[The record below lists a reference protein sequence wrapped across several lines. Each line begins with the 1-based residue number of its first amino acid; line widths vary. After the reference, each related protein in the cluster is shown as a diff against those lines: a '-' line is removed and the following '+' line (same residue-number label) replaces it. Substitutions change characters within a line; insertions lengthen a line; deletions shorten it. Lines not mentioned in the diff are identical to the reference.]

1 MNYKELDTPSLI
13 IDQETM
19 LKNIE
24 FMQSY
29 ANDNKVLLRPHT
41 KTHKMPEI
49 AKIQVEYGSKGIAV
63 AKVGE
68 AEVMAKNGLDDI
80 FIANEIVGDIKLERI
95 AKLAKDIKISF
106 GADSIEQLTNVQKIF
121 SKYDLIANILIE
133 IEVGENRSGVI
144 EKDDFIKLL
153 SKIKESV
160 NIKFEG
166 IFSHDGNSYS
176 AKTVADCLQISINAQ
191 QRTLDFAAIAEK
203 QNLKCEVISY
213 GSTPTLFNKAPIL
226 KGITEIRPGT
236 YIFMDAAQANA
247 INDKS
252 RCAAKVLATV
262 ISKPTNER
270 VILDVGAKGLTM
282 QERTAGI
289 CSTIGKG
296 TILGFDNLY
305 IEKVFDEHAIINNKE
320 FNKKIK
326 IGDKVLIIPV
336 HICPVCNLYEKAYLV
351 SQDQVIKEIDIA
363 CRAKLQ

>member
-24 FMQSY
+24 FMQTY
-29 ANDNKVLLRPHT
+29 ANDNKVLLRAHT

-68 AEVMAKNGLDDI
+68 AEVMAKNGLNDI

-121 SKYDLIANILIE
+121 SKYNLIANILIE

-144 EKDDFIKLL
+144 EEEDFIKLL
-153 SKIKESV
+153 SKIKESE

-262 ISKPTNER
+262 ISKPTKER

-296 TILGFDNLY
+296 TIFGFDNLY
-305 IEKVFDEHAIINNKE
+305 IEKVFDEHAIINNEE
-320 FNKKIK
+320 FNNKVK